1 MGELC
6 SQRVAPSEGHRRSL
20 ANGPQK
26 ASSTR
31 ACRVEGRLEELV
43 ALPSGVHEDCFA
55 EKKKKKRTLTSIAL
69 CRSALRVTPI
79 RAASFPDKGERE
91 GRRT

>member
-1 MGELC
+1 MGELR

-20 ANGPQK
+20 ANGSQE

-31 ACRVEGRLEELV
+31 ACRAEGRLEEFV

-55 EKKKKKRTLTSIAL
+55 EKRKRTLTSIAL
-69 CRSALRVTPI
+69 SI
-79 RAASFPDKGERE
+79 RAASDADS
-91 GRRT
+91 RRLISG